1 MLFFRKLFLTASRY
15 RYRTVILFTLLFIIV
30 NAEIIRFI
38 EPKTFESS
46 LHAVWWILTTMT
58 TVGYGDVYP
67 TTEAGRT
74 WAMIV
79 VYTIGIGLFG
89 TVIGVIVDG
98 VTQYKRRKE
107 EGKLSYKGENHFV
120 IIGWTAKSKST
131 INELLLCDEKTD
143 IVLIDEFE
151 RTPYEHERFHYI
163 QGSPTDV
170 ETLRKAKIENSQAVL
185 LFAAEG
191 IANPDLVDGKTLLT
205 ASSIERYDD
214 GTEKNIYTI
223 AEIVNEK
230 HVDNF
235 KHVKIDE
242 FILSNGSVSNLMAKS
257 AQMKGAS
264 HLFTQ
269 LLSRQDGDGG
279 SDLWEVSVSPEWKT
293 YGTAYDQLK
302 EKGAQLIADRN
313 DLNILKKW
321 NEPIPKEARLFVI
334 CDKHTYQKL

>member
-15 RYRTVILFTLLFIIV
+15 KYRTVILFTLLFIIV
-30 NAEIIRFI
+30 NAEIMRVI

-58 TVGYGDVYP
+58 TVGYGEVYP

-79 VYTIGIGLFG
+79 VYTLGIGLFG
-89 TVIGVIVDG
+89 TVIGVIVEG
-98 VTQYKRRKE
+98 VSKYKKRKE
-107 EGKLSYKGENHFV
+107 EGQLFYKGENHFV

-131 INELLLCDEKTD
+131 IKELLLGDEKTD

-151 RTPYEHERFHYI
+151 KTPFQHERFHYI

-170 ETLRKAKIENSQAVL
+170 ETLSKAKIENAQAVL

-191 IANPDLVDGKTLLT
+191 IANPDLVDGKTLLV

-214 GTEKNIYTI
+214 RTDKSIYTI

-235 KHVKIDE
+235 KHVKIGE

-279 SDLWEVSVSPEWKT
+279 SDLWEVCVNPEWKT
-293 YGTAYDQLK
+293 YGAAYEQLK

-321 NEPIPKEARLFVI
+321 NEPIPKEARLFII
-334 CDKHTYQKL
+334 CDKLTYQKL

>member
-15 RYRTVILFTLLFIIV
+15 RYRTVILFTLFFIIV
-30 NAEIIRFI
+30 NAEIIRFL
-38 EPKTFESS
+38 EPETFESS

-74 WAMIV
+74 WAMVV
-79 VYTIGIGLFG
+79 VYTLGIGLFG

-98 VTQYKRRKE
+98 VTQYRKRKE

-131 INELLLCDEKTD
+131 VKELLLCDEKTD

-151 RTPYEHERFHYI
+151 KSPFEHERFHYI

-170 ETLRKAKIENSQAVL
+170 ETLGMAKIENSQAVL

-191 IANPDLVDGKTLLT
+191 IENPDLVDGKTLLV

-279 SDLWEVSVSPEWKT
+279 SDLWEVSVRPQWKT
-293 YGTAYDQLK
+293 YGVAYDQLK

-313 DLNILKKW
+313 DLNILKNW
-321 NEPIPKEARLFVI
+321 NEPIPKDARLFVI
-334 CDKHTYQKL
+334 CDKYTYQKL

>member
-38 EPKTFESS
+38 EPDTFENS

-79 VYTIGIGLFG
+79 VYTLGIGLFG

-98 VTQYKRRKE
+98 VSQYKKRKE
-107 EGKLSYKGENHFV
+107 EGKLIYKGENHF
-120 IIGWTAKSKST
+120 IIVGWTAKSKST
-131 INELLLCDEKTD
+131 IKELLLGDDKTD

-151 RTPYEHERFHYI
+151 KTPFEHERFHYI

-185 LFAAEG
+185 LFASEG
-191 IANPDLVDGKTLLT
+191 IANPDLVDGKTLLV

-279 SDLWEVSVSPEWKT
+279 SDLWEVNVKPEWKT
-293 YGTAYDQLK
+293 YGAAYEYLK
-302 EKGAQLIADRN
+302 EKGAQLIADRD

-334 CDKHTYQKL
+334 CDKYTYQSL

>member
-1 MLFFRKLFLTASRY
+1 MIFFRKLFLTASRY
-15 RYRTVILFTLLFIIV
+15 RYRTVIVITLLYIIV
-30 NAEIIRFI
+30 NAEIIRLI

-79 VYTIGIGLFG
+79 VYTLGIGLFG

-98 VTQYKRRKE
+98 VSQYKRRKE

-131 INELLLCDEKTD
+131 VKELLLANEKSD
-143 IVLIDEFE
+143 IVLIDEFV

-170 ETLRKAKIENSQAVL
+170 ETLRKAKIEYSQAVL

-191 IANPDLVDGKTLLT
+191 IENPDLADGKTLLT

-214 GTEKNIYTI
+214 GTEKSIYTI
-223 AEIVNEK
+223 AEILNEK

-242 FILSNGSVSNLMAKS
+242 FILSYGSVSNLMAKS

-269 LLSRQDGDGG
+269 LLSRQDGDSG
-279 SDLWEVSVSPEWKT
+279 SDLWEVSVHPNWKT
-293 YGTAYDQLK
+293 YGAAYEQLK

-321 NEPIPKEARLFVI
+321 NKPIPKEARLFII
-334 CDKHTYQKL
+334 CDKETYQRL

>member
-15 RYRTVILFTLLFIIV
+15 KYRTVILFTLLFIIV
-30 NAEIIRFI
+30 NAEIMRII

-79 VYTIGIGLFG
+79 VYTLGIGLFG
-89 TVIGVIVDG
+89 TVIGVIVEG
-98 VTQYKRRKE
+98 VSQYKKRKV
-107 EGKLSYKGENHFV
+107 EGKLFYKGENHFV
-120 IIGWTAKSKST
+120 IIGWTAKSQST
-131 INELLLCDEKTD
+131 IKELLLGDEKTD
-143 IVLIDEFE
+143 IVLIDEVE
-151 RTPYEHERFHYI
+151 KTPFEHERFHYI

-170 ETLRKAKIENSQAVL
+170 ETLSKAKIENAQAVL

-191 IANPDLVDGKTLLT
+191 IANPDLVDGKTLLV

-214 GTEKNIYTI
+214 RTDKSIYTI

-279 SDLWEVSVSPEWKT
+279 SDLWEVCVNPEWKT
-293 YGTAYDQLK
+293 YGAAYEQLK

-321 NEPIPKEARLFVI
+321 NEPIPKEARLFII
-334 CDKHTYQKL
+334 CDKLTYQKL

>member
-15 RYRTVILFTLLFIIV
+15 RYRTVILFTLFFIII
-30 NAEIIRFI
+30 NAEIIRFL
-38 EPKTFESS
+38 EPETFESS

-74 WAMIV
+74 WAMVV
-79 VYTIGIGLFG
+79 VYTLGIGLFG
-89 TVIGVIVDG
+89 AVIGVIVDG
-98 VTQYKRRKE
+98 VTQYKKRKE

-131 INELLLCDEKTD
+131 VKELLLCDEKTD

-151 RTPYEHERFHYI
+151 KTPFEHERFHYI

-170 ETLRKAKIENSQAVL
+170 ETLGMAKIENSQAVL

-191 IANPDLVDGKTLLT
+191 IENPDLVDGKTLLV

-214 GTEKNIYTI
+214 GTEKSIYTI

-279 SDLWEVSVSPEWKT
+279 SDLWEVSVRPQWNT
-293 YGTAYDQLK
+293 YGAAYEQLK

-321 NEPIPKEARLFVI
+321 NDPIPKDARLFVI

>member
-15 RYRTVILFTLLFIIV
+15 RYRTVILFTILFIFI
-30 NAEIIRFI
+30 NAEIMKMI
-38 EPKTFESS
+38 EPSTFESS
-46 LHAVWWILTTMT
+46 MHAVWWILTTMT

-74 WAMIV
+74 WAMMV
-79 VYTIGIGLFG
+79 VYTLGIGLFG
-89 TVIGVIVDG
+89 TVIGVIVEG
-98 VTQYKRRKE
+98 VSQYKKRKE

-131 INELLLCDEKTD
+131 IVELLLCDEKTE

-151 RTPYEHERFHYI
+151 KTPYEHERFHYI

-170 ETLRKAKIENSQAVL
+170 ETLRKARIENSQAVL

-191 IANPDLVDGKTLLT
+191 ISNPDLVDGKTLLV

-214 GTEKNIYTI
+214 GTEKSIYTI

-279 SDLWEVSVSPEWKT
+279 SDLWEVSVRLEWKT
-293 YGTAYDQLK
+293 YGAAYEQLK

-321 NEPIPKEARLFVI
+321 YEPIPKEARLFVI
-334 CDKHTYQKL
+334 CDKDTYLKL

>member
-15 RYRTVILFTLLFIIV
+15 KYRTVILFTLIFIIV
-30 NAEIIRFI
+30 NAEIMRVI

-79 VYTIGIGLFG
+79 VYTLGIGLFG

-98 VTQYKRRKE
+98 VSQYKKRKE

-120 IIGWTAKSKST
+120 IIGWTAKSMST
-131 INELLLCDEKTD
+131 IKELLLGDEKTE

-151 RTPYEHERFHYI
+151 KTPFEHERFHYI

-170 ETLRKAKIENSQAVL
+170 ETLRKARIENSQAVL

-191 IANPDLVDGKTLLT
+191 ISNPDLVDGKTLLV

-214 GTEKNIYTI
+214 GTEKSIYTI

-279 SDLWEVSVSPEWKT
+279 SDLWEVRVNPEWKT
-293 YGTAYDQLK
+293 YGEAYEQLK

-321 NEPIPKEARLFVI
+321 NEPIPKEARLFII
-334 CDKHTYQKL
+334 CNKDTYQKL

>member
-1 MLFFRKLFLTASRY
+1 MIFFRKLLLTASRY
-15 RYRTVILFTLLFIIV
+15 RYRTVLMTAILFIIV
-30 NAEIIRFI
+30 NAAIIRLI
-38 EPKTFESS
+38 EPETFENN
-46 LHAVWWILTTMT
+46 LHAVWWILTTIT
-58 TVGYGDVYP
+58 TVGYGDVFP

-74 WAMIV
+74 WAMFV
-79 VYTIGIGLFG
+79 VYTLGIGLFG
-89 TVIGVIVDG
+89 TVIGVIIDG
-98 VTQYKRRKE
+98 ISQYKRRKE
-107 EGKLSYKGENHFV
+107 EGKLQYKGENHFV
-120 IIGWTAKSKST
+120 IISWTAKSKST
-131 INELLLCDEKTD
+131 IKELLLADEVTD
-143 IVLIDEFE
+143 IVLIDELE
-151 RTPYEHERFHYI
+151 KTPFEHERFHYI
-163 QGSPTDV
+163 QGSPTD
-170 ETLRKAKIENSQAVL
+170 TDSLRMAKIENAQAVL

-191 IANPDLVDGKTLLT
+191 IANPDLVDGKTLLV
-205 ASSIERYDD
+205 ASSIERYDE

-279 SDLWEVSVSPEWKT
+279 SDLWEVMINPEWKT
-293 YGTAYDQLK
+293 YGIAYEQLK

-313 DLNILKKW
+313 DLHILKKW
-321 NEPIPKEARLFVI
+321 NQPIPKDARLFVI
-334 CDKHTYQKL
+334 CDKHTYKSL

>member
-15 RYRTVILFTLLFIIV
+15 KYRTVILFTLPFIIV
-30 NAEIIRFI
+30 NAEIIRLL

-67 TTEAGRT
+67 TTELGRS

-79 VYTIGIGLFG
+79 VYTLGIGLFG
-89 TVIGVIVDG
+89 TVIGVIVEG
-98 VTQYKRRKE
+98 VTQYKKRKE
-107 EGKLSYKGENHFV
+107 EGKLFYKGEKHFV

-131 INELLLCDEKTD
+131 IKELLLGDEKTD

-151 RTPYEHERFHYI
+151 KTPLEHERFHYI
-163 QGSPTDV
+163 QGSPTDFG
-170 ETLRKAKIENSQAVL
+170 TLGKAKIENSQAVL

-191 IANPDLVDGKTLLT
+191 IGNPDLVDGKTLLT

-214 GTEKNIYTI
+214 GTDKNIYTI

-230 HVDNF
+230 HVENF

-269 LLSRQDGDGG
+269 LLTRQDGDGG
-279 SDLWEVSVSPEWKT
+279 SDLWEVSIRPEWKT
-293 YGTAYDQLK
+293 YGVAYEQLK

-321 NEPIPKEARLFVI
+321 NEPIPKEARLFII
-334 CDKHTYQKL
+334 CDKHTYQSL

>member
-1 MLFFRKLFLTASRY
+1 MR
-15 RYRTVILFTLLFIIV
+15 V
-30 NAEIIRFI
+30 I
-38 EPKTFESS
+38 EPNTFEST

-79 VYTIGIGLFG
+79 VYTLGIGLFG
-89 TVIGVIVDG
+89 TVIGVIVEG
-98 VTQYKRRKE
+98 VSQFKKRKE

-131 INELLLCDEKTD
+131 IKELLLGDDKND
-143 IVLIDEFE
+143 IVMIDEFE
-151 RTPYEHERFHYI
+151 KTPYEHERFHYI

-170 ETLRKAKIENSQAVL
+170 EILRKAKIESSQAVL
-185 LFAAEG
+185 LFASEG
-191 IANPDLVDGKTLLT
+191 ITNPDLVDGKTLLV

-214 GTEKNIYTI
+214 GTERNIYTI

-230 HVDNF
+230 HVENF

-279 SDLWEVSVSPEWKT
+279 SDLWEVSVSPQWET
-293 YGTAYDQLK
+293 YGAAYEQLK

>member
-15 RYRTVILFTLLFIIV
+15 KYRTVILFTLLFIIV
-30 NAEIIRFI
+30 NAEIMRFI

-79 VYTIGIGLFG
+79 VYTLGIGLFG
-89 TVIGVIVDG
+89 TVIGVIVEG
-98 VTQYKRRKE
+98 VSQYKKRKE
-107 EGKLSYKGENHFV
+107 EGKLFYKGENHFV
-120 IIGWTAKSKST
+120 IIGWTAKSQST
-131 INELLLCDEKTD
+131 IKELLLGDEKTD
-143 IVLIDEFE
+143 IVLIDEVE
-151 RTPYEHERFHYI
+151 KTPFEHERFHYI

-170 ETLRKAKIENSQAVL
+170 ETLSKAKIENAQAVL

-191 IANPDLVDGKTLLT
+191 IANPDLVDGKTLLV

-214 GTEKNIYTI
+214 RTDKSIYTI

-279 SDLWEVSVSPEWKT
+279 SDLWEVRVNPEWKT
-293 YGTAYDQLK
+293 YGAAYEQLK

-321 NEPIPKEARLFVI
+321 NEPIPKEARLFII
-334 CDKHTYQKL
+334 CDKLTYQKL

>member
-30 NAEIIRFI
+30 NAEIIQFL

-46 LHAVWWILTTMT
+46 LHAVWWILTTIT

-79 VYTIGIGLFG
+79 VYTLGIGLFG

-98 VTQYKRRKE
+98 VAQYKKRKE

-131 INELLLCDEKTD
+131 IKELLLCDEKTD
-143 IVLIDEFE
+143 ILLIDEFE
-151 RTPYEHERFHYI
+151 KTPYEHERFHYI

-170 ETLRKAKIENSQAVL
+170 ETLRKARIENSQAVL

-191 IANPDLVDGKTLLT
+191 IANPDLVDGKTLLV

-214 GTEKNIYTI
+214 GTEKSIYTI

-235 KHVKIDE
+235 NHVKIDE

-279 SDLWEVSVSPEWKT
+279 SDLWEVSVSPKWNT
-293 YGTAYDQLK
+293 YGGAYEHLK

>member
-1 MLFFRKLFLTASRY
+1 MLFFCKLFLTASRY
-15 RYRTVILFTLLFIIV
+15 RYRTVIVFTLLFIII

-38 EPKTFESS
+38 EPDTFENS
-46 LHAVWWILTTMT
+46 LHAVWWTLTTMT

-74 WAMIV
+74 WAMVI
-79 VYTIGIGLFG
+79 VYTLGIGLFG

-98 VTQYKRRKE
+98 ISQYKKRKE
-107 EGKLSYKGENHFV
+107 EGKLFYKGENHFV
-120 IIGWTAKSKST
+120 ILGWTAKSKST
-131 INELLLCDEKTD
+131 IKELLLGDDKAD
-143 IVLIDEFE
+143 IVLIDEFDK
-151 RTPYEHERFHYI
+151 TPYEHERFHYI

-191 IANPDLVDGKTLLT
+191 IENPDLVDGKTLLV
-205 ASSIERYDD
+205 ASSIERYDER
-214 GTEKNIYTI
+214 TEKNIYTI

-269 LLSRQDGDGG
+269 LLSRQDGDAG
-279 SDLWEVSVSPEWKT
+279 SDLWEVRVKSEWKT
-293 YGTAYDQLK
+293 YGAAYEHLK
-302 EKGAQLIADRN
+302 GKGAQLIADRN
-313 DLNILKKW
+313 DLNILRKW
-321 NEPIPKEARLFVI
+321 EEPIPSDARLFVI
-334 CDKHTYQKL
+334 CDKHTYQNL